1 MQLPCNK
8 KFATAIVAT
17 LLGACATTG
26 PTEIRQSPQMP
37 AEAPV
42 SAPAVP
48 QAVPLPPAIEQRYP
62 VTPPFEP
69 SLPQQ
74 MPPALPRPQF
84 DGAQARALITRLIP
98 ARSRD
103 RAGWAQD
110 IHVAFDALRIP
121 VSAENVCAVIAV
133 TEQESLFV
141 ADPPVPGLSRIVWRE
156 IETRRA
162 RYGIPK
168 LLLDAALLKPSPDGR
183 SYRKRIDALKTERE
197 MNTLY
202 QDMISE
208 LPYGR
213 TLLASHNPV
222 RTGGP
227 MQVSI
232 TFAERHARSHGYP
245 YRVDQSIRNEVFTR
259 RGGMYFGIAI
269 LMDYPAPYDDPVFRF
284 ADFNAGRYA
293 SRNAAFQQALAAVSG
308 ARLVPDGDL
317 LRYRDG
323 RPDDTPSQTR
333 RAIERIVAR
342 LDLSPREVDHA
353 LRLEK
358 TPDFAGTELYRRVFR
373 LADARQGKTLPR
385 ATIPRIELK
394 SPKITRKLTTE
405 WFAKR
410 VRWRFD
416 NCRKRA

>member
-48 QAVPLPPAIEQRYP
+48 QAVPLPPAIEQSYP

-227 MQVSI
+227 MQVSVA
-232 TFAERHARSHGYP
+232 FAEGHARMRRYP
-245 YRVDQSIRNEVFTR
+245 YPVPNSIRSEVFTR
-259 RGGMYFGIAI
+259 RGGMYFGTAI
-269 LMDYPAPYDDPVFRF
+269 LLDYPAPYAEPIYRF
-284 ADFNAGRYA
+284 ADFNAGRYS
-293 SRNAAFQQALAAVSG
+293 SRNAAFQRALA
-308 ARLVPDGDL
+308 RLSREHLALDGDL

-323 RPDDTPSQTR
+323 RPADQASDTQNALYRLASQLGMS
-333 RAIERIVAR
+333 RAEINRDLRNEKESAFAQTPLYRKVFTLADQRSGTPVAR
-342 LDLSPREVDHA
+342 A
-353 LRLEK
+353 
-358 TPDFAGTELYRRVFR
+358 
-373 LADARQGKTLPR
+373 Q
-385 ATIPRIELK
+385 IPSIDLK
-394 SPKITRKLTTE
+394 SPKISRKLTTE

-410 VRWRFD
+410 VDWRYR
-416 NCRKRA
+416 NCLARQ